1 MRREG
6 AQGLGLATGRAAGPG
21 CCSGR
26 GRVEPEGCGPRLR
39 TLRRPGAGVVTGPA
53 GRRRVFAPGL
63 GGRRDRDQGITR
75 RIARPP
81 ADDPLVLPAESAGG
95 PPPLYPGS
103 LGPGRGG
110 SLSPGLRGGWRC
122 RSPWA
127 APGSGFAAL
136 ELPSRNFPAP
146 QPAGEAAAAAA
157 AAALPSLAAP
167 RAGVWRPNLPLLL
180 RAQSGRP
187 SAAAAVA

>member
-63 GGRRDRDQGITR
+63 GGRRGRDQGITR

-95 PPPLYPGS
+95 PPPPLPRITGARARRVPFPRVERR
-103 LGPGRGG
+103 LEVPQPVGRAGERLCGPGVAFTQLSSAPARGG
-110 SLSPGLRGGWRC
+110 SGGGG
-122 RSPWA
+122 
-127 APGSGFAAL
+127 GS
-136 ELPSRNFPAP
+136 S
-146 QPAGEAAAAAA
+146 
-157 AAALPSLAAP
+157 
-167 RAGVWRPNLPLLL
+167 
-180 RAQSGRP
+180 AQSGSSAGRGLAPKPASTSASAKRP
-187 SAAAAVA
+187 P